1 LALSFQFQ
9 SSECVNERGQEE
21 EIGMSNGFRDL
32 VVWKKSMQ
40 LAVGIY
46 ELTKEF
52 PREEIYGLTSQMRRS
67 AVSIPSNIAEGQG
80 RANPAEFRQFI
91 SIARGSNCELQT
103 QLELALALKFGNPAA
118 IDLAQQLSEEIRKML
133 YGLLSS
139 LKQPPKRTNLEL
151 RTLN

>member
-1 LALSFQFQ
+1 M
-9 SSECVNERGQEE
+9 SS
-21 EIGMSNGFRDL
+21 SFRDL
-32 VVWKKSMQ
+32 VVWQKSMQ
-40 LAVGIY
+40 LAAEIY

-103 QLELALALKFGNPAA
+103 QLDLAVTLKFGNPDMIAS
-118 IDLAQQLSEEIRKML
+118 AQQLSEEVRKML

-139 LKQPPKRTNLEL
+139 LRQASKPTNLEL